1 MAVNI
6 FIFILLSISTI
17 SYFIPVENIQNKTNS
32 EETPLLT
39 FTDSTMY
46 TLTSDSMNRIVD
58 AKQVQRYKTKDVMY
72 KGTITL
78 KGDAN
83 KKTNENLI
91 DTLYADF
98 IIKREDNFK
107 FIENVKFNR
116 DDFLTLNTNELFYN
130 AKTLIATN
138 TVPFDGTYYNNYIK
152 GEKLY
157 LDRTKYFFKSKN
169 THFELEVEKK

>member
-17 SYFIPVENIQNKTNS
+17 SYFIPVENVKTKTNA
-32 EETPLLT
+32 EEIPLLT

-46 TLTSDSMNRIVD
+46 TLTPDSMNRIVD

-78 KGDAN
+78 KGDID

-116 DDFLTLNTNELFYN
+116 DDFLTLNTDELNYN

-138 TVPFDGTYYNNYIK
+138 SVPFDGTYYNNFIK
-152 GEKLY
+152 GESLY
-157 LDRTKYFFKSKN
+157 LDRTKYFFKSKK